1 MHFTISLLW
10 EGFFKRLICIAKS
23 TFPIILET
31 AKSNFEEQST
41 VLTEIESVIKTRL
54 ILYLDNGDT
63 IEAITPSHLM
73 ISRNLDAHLDDVN
86 QSEFDLTQT
95 DCT

>member
-1 MHFTISLLW
+1 M
-10 EGFFKRLICIAKS
+10 
-23 TFPIILET
+23 LET

-54 ILYLDNGDT
+54 ILYFDNGDT

-73 ISRNLDAHLDDVN
+73 ISRNLDVHLDDVN